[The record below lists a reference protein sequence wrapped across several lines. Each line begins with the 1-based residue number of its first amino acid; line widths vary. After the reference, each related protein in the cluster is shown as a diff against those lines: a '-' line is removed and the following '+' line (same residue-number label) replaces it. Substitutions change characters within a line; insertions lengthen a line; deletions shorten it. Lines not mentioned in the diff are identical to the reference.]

1 MKKNVLLWSVL
12 LTLFG
17 LVSCNDEEYSVEAN
31 APKSHSNL
39 HQKSGVE
46 TLDTIKVE
54 GNETSSAVDT
64 GGETGQNPVKP

>member
-1 MKKNVLLWSVL
+1 MLWSVL

-46 TLDTIKVE
+46 TLDTINIKQ
-54 GNETSSAVDT
+54 NETDNTVDT
-64 GGETGQNPVKP
+64 GGETGQNPIKP